1 MGFFNTGTKD
11 DILITFIISCI
22 ACVSVVIFYTI
33 WTVKVI
39 QHLLRSIRLYRVNKR
54 KDFRDKREQDRIL
67 YNYETHIVKD
77 AILIILSCSEVSEVF
92 VTIIST
98 VLSALQGPTLFKVN
112 TLQKVNTI
120 RTSGRVIGNIE
131 INTPSMYYLGIIVEV
146 MFPIGA
152 IVFLLLLSFLTEYL
166 SRRYFNHSFR
176 KAIINYLI
184 LSFIQL
190 SMIIVLS
197 NLEIYIILFII
208 APILVLIDW
217 CILVRNCRKL
227 RNVLKSNV
235 RDLSLHFTNRYL
247 YRRQLREF
255 QIYTLFMPILLAALF
270 FGVLALIV
278 HFYFSF
284 YIITLYASGPKIPII
299 SLLHQIMKNNFDLP
313 IDSVL
318 LSVFHYGALVLLTL
332 HFLLLGLPLYGISVQ
347 MFLSA
352 CVKRIRG
359 KQQKYRFNYSE
370 FPHLLGNC

>member
-39 QHLLRSIRLYRVNKR
+39 QHLLRSLRLYRVINKR

-98 VLSALQGPTLFKVN
+98 VLLQGPTL
-112 TLQKVNTI
+112 LD
-120 RTSGRVIGNIE
+120 
-131 INTPSMYYLGIIVEV
+131 TPMCYLGIIVEV

-152 IVFLLLLSFLTEYL
+152 IMFLLLLSLLTEYL
-166 SRRYFNHSFR
+166 SQRYFNQSFR
-176 KAIINYLI
+176 KAIINHLI

-332 HFLLLGLPLYGISVQ
+332 HFLLLGLPLYGISIQ

-359 KQQKYRFNYSE
+359 KQQKYRFNYSD
-370 FPHLLGNC
+370 FPQLLGNC